1 MPHSKRWLAASLVLG
16 CLPASACGAA
26 SEFDSEAASDEGP
39 AKVEPIKGTD
49 VARVTLTPQAVRRL
63 GVATAPVRLARVAR
77 GGPLRPVIPYAAV
90 LYDAEGNAFAFTSP
104 QPRVFVRRP
113 ITVDYIRNGRAV
125 LKSGPRPGTPV
136 VTVASA
142 ELLGTENGV
151 EEE

>member
-1 MPHSKRWLAASLVLG
+1 MPHRKRWLAAALALC
-16 CLPASACGAA
+16 CLPMSACGAA

-49 VARVTLTPQAVRRL
+49 VARVTLTPEATRRL
-63 GVATAPVRLARVAR
+63 GVETAPVRRAGVGGRAR
-77 GGPLRPVIPYAAV
+77 LVIPYAAV

-113 ITVDYIRNGRAV
+113 LKIDYIRDGRAV

-142 ELLGTENGV
+142 ELLGTEYGV
-151 EEE
+151 EED